1 MGWMWGAPVQGYLQW
16 QAQQQKKSLQEMLD
30 QVAANIPLG
39 RIPPDEECARAAL
52 FMVSDYA
59 SVVTGASLD
68 VNGGEY
74 MP

>member
-1 MGWMWGAPVQGYLQW
+1 MTGLFRLSEETGVPLEKLKEKIASQ
-16 QAQQQKKSLQEMLD
+16 
-30 QVAANIPLG
+30 IPIG

-59 SVVTGASLD
+59 SVVTGATLD
-68 VNGGEY
+68 VNGGHY

>member
-1 MGWMWGAPVQGYLQW
+1 MNW
-16 QAQQQKKSLQEMLD
+16 QAKESGVPVEQLIGQI
-30 QVAANIPLG
+30 AAQIPIG

-59 SVVTGASLD
+59 SVVTGATLD
-68 VNGGEY
+68 VNGGHY